1 MGCSAYR
8 PIEPDLSIV
17 FAQLFVLD
25 LDAERPPLFKDQIYA
40 IMAVWDA
47 NQPYMSY
54 DGHGGSR
61 EPIL

>member
-47 NQPYMSY
+47 SY
-54 DGHGGSR
+54 DGLGGSR